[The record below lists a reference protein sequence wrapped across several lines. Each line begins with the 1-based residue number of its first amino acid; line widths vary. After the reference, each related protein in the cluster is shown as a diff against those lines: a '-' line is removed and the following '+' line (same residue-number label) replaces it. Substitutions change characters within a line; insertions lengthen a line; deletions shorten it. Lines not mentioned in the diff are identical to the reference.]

1 MSTTVTTEKYNAV
14 IPDVQGFVVPKNNL
28 LKDIKVSKC
37 VDLVVKE
44 IQSIPNFST
53 YRIDPEVIKMVIN
66 IVENVYTEKKSGDT
80 KKSIVVQAFVK
91 VFNLTPQEQKILSDF
106 IDFLS
111 NNNKIKKISIIK
123 KYVKPL
129 LSWIKKKVV

>member
-1 MSTTVTTEKYNAV
+1 MSTTTTEKYDGV
-14 IPDVQGFVVPKNNL
+14 IPDVQGVIVPKNNL

-66 IVENVYTEKKSGDT
+66 IVENVFTEKKSGET

-111 NNNKIKKISIIK
+111 NNNKIKKISVVK

>member
-1 MSTTVTTEKYNAV
+1 MSTTTTEKYDGV
-14 IPDVQGFVVPKNNL
+14 IPDVQGVIVPKNNL

-37 VDLVVKE
+37 VDLIVKE

-91 VFNLTPQEQKILSDF
+91 VFNLSSPEQKILSDF

-111 NNNKIKKISIIK
+111 NNNKIKKISIVK
-123 KYVKPL
+123 KYVNHCCHG
-129 LSWIKKKVV
+129 